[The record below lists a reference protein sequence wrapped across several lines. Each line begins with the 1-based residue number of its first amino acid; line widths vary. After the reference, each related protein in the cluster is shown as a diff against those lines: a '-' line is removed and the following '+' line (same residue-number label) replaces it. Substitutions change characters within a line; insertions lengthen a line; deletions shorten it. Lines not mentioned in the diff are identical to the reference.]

1 MRRLLPLIILS
12 PAMLVLAAC
21 SEKPQQSDE
30 EAIAQVKA
38 AQDAKPPAKPIDPQP
53 IGYFDIRDNKLIAA
67 GCNFVADG
75 GGMGATALAQGER
88 AVIKLDGHIVALAA
102 DKGSARLPQ
111 EAWSRYS
118 GKEYALTLT
127 KIEDGKQI
135 VNGAVEM
142 FDAHLTITDPHDQV
156 VYDSKGSAQCK
167 PM

>member
-1 MRRLLPLIILS
+1 MRCLLPLMIL
-12 PAMLVLAAC
+12 ALAAC
-21 SEKPQQSDE
+21 SDKPGQSDE

-38 AQDAKPPAKPIDPQP
+38 AQNARPPAKPIDPQP

-88 AVIKLDGHIVALAA
+88 AVIKLDGKIVVLAA

-118 GKEYALTLT
+118 GKEYALSLT
-127 KIEDGKQI
+127 RIEGGKSI

-142 FDAHLTITDPHDQV
+142 FDAHLTITDPHDHV

>member
-12 PAMLVLAAC
+12 LAAC
-21 SEKPQQSDE
+21 SEKPRQSDA
-30 EAIAQVKA
+30 EAIAQVEA
-38 AQDAKPPAKPIDPQP
+38 AQGAKPPAKSIDPQP

-88 AVIKLDGHIVALAA
+88 AAIKLDGHIVALAA

-127 KIEDGKQI
+127 RIEGGKHV

>member
-1 MRRLLPLIILS
+1 MRCLLPLMIL
-12 PAMLVLAAC
+12 ALAAC
-21 SEKPQQSDE
+21 SDKPGQSDQA
-30 EAIAQVKA
+30 AIAQVKA
-38 AQDAKPPAKPIDPQP
+38 AQDARPPAKPIDPQP

-88 AVIKLDGHIVALAA
+88 AVIKLDGHIVVLAA

-118 GKEYALTLT
+118 GKQYALSLT
-127 KIEDGKQI
+127 RIEGGKSI